1 MNFEINC
8 EVQWDEVKDRIDD
21 DNNDDVYMYSTNM
34 HSVMQEA
41 YEVVV
46 RSSKIT
52 KWESMSLLEVSN
64 KRAFR

>member
-1 MNFEINC
+1 MGWR
-8 EVQWDEVKDRIDD
+8 QRQRIDD

-34 HSVMQEA
+34 NLVMQEA

>member
-52 KWESMSLLEVSN
+52 K
-64 KRAFR
+64 

>member
-21 DNNDDVYMYSTNM
+21 DNNDDVYTYSTNM

-52 KWESMSLLEVSN
+52 K
-64 KRAFR
+64 